1 MSLNLKLIIL
11 AGSIFGTLVAVHPGL
26 LVPFRL
32 NFGAR
37 THVTQCIT
45 FKCTSLSGHVGTC
58 SSLLNL
64 TTRLSPINNG
74 AKSRTFA
81 ACVDSEHN
89 RK

>member
-37 THVTQCIT
+37 THVTQLYY
-45 FKCTSLSGHVGTC
+45 F
-58 SSLLNL
+58 
-64 TTRLSPINNG
+64 
-74 AKSRTFA
+74 
-81 ACVDSEHN
+81 
-89 RK
+89 